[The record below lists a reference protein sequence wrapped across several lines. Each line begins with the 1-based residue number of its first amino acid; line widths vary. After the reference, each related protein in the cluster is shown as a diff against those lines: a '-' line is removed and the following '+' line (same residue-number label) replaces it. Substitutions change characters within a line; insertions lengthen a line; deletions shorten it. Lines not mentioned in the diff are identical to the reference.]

1 MFTLR
6 LDFVG
11 NSPDCDFLKIEGF
24 SPKPYLTA
32 MNNKCLNCR
41 LINFPGAEFCA
52 RCKHFLVEEET
63 TTVSSGF
70 MQSKILKRIL
80 VLIFVCIFTLLGF
93 YLSLI
98 FSATKLTYSERKTV
112 EPAIALIKQKGF
124 SDEAFLLEYVT
135 AFRSNDN
142 WLNASVEKENAYAA
156 TNFPFEIMTLY
167 PDFFTVPLNHTEHAA
182 ILLHEAK
189 HLQGADE
196 KEAYEYVWK
205 HRKQLGW
212 TKDFYANSLI
222 WQNVRKQTKEYAPHL
237 FVCDANQY
245 GDCTE

>member
-1 MFTLR
+1 MLFFAEKPT
-6 LDFVG
+6 
-11 NSPDCDFLKIEGF
+11 DCDFFKIEG
-24 SPKPYLTA
+24 SSQKLYLTA

-52 RCKHFLVEEET
+52 RCKQFLVEEVT
-63 TTVSSGF
+63 TTIYSDF
-70 MQSKILKRIL
+70 LQSKILKRIV
-80 VLIFVCIFTLLGF
+80 VLILVCIFTVLGF

-98 FSATKLTYSERKTV
+98 VSAAKLTYAERKTI
-112 EPAIALIKQKGF
+112 EPAIAVIKHKGF
-124 SDEAFLLEYVT
+124 SDEAFLLEHVT

-167 PDFFTVPLNHTEHAA
+167 PEFFTVPLNDTEHAA

-196 KEAYEYVWK
+196 KEAYEFVWK

-222 WQNVRKQTKEYAPHL
+222 WQNVRKQTREYAPHL